1 MYPPGGAGIT
11 RETRKAHEIEML
23 GEDGRK
29 KTPKLVGICR
39 PWLPNK

>member
-11 RETRKAHEIEML
+11 RETREAHEIEML

-29 KTPKLVGICR
+29 KTLKFVGM
-39 PWLPNK
+39 